1 MKIAFSAHTDDKYA
15 FMLKVYLFSLTKH
28 GLDKPFY
35 VHCDECTLSW
45 QNRRHLKKI
54 YPGVIFRDIPIEK
67 YAKFGCNRMK
77 YYSVESFSLYDY
89 DMVIKTEADVV
100 NMNPIDDIYSLLDI
114 GIGMKREINRPD
126 MWSSGIV
133 VIGERYLNARTYNG
147 LLRADYSNVN
157 MFGNDMKL
165 YNCYFNEAIESID
178 YKYDVLISEA
188 DLFGLDNAVNLHYIH
203 KPGYDEINNKII
215 WPTNKVD
222 GKCISVFMRYWD
234 MLQSECPDGGYE

>member
-15 FMLKVYLFSLTKH
+15 FMLKVYLFSLVKN

-35 VHCDECTLSW
+35 IHCDECTLSW

-77 YYSVESFSLYDY
+77 YYSVESFSLYGY

-100 NMNPIDDIYSLLDI
+100 NLKPIDSIYELTDV
-114 GIGMKREINRPD
+114 GIGMKHEINRPD
-126 MWSSGIV
+126 MWSSGII
-133 VIGERYLNARTYNG
+133 VIGGKYLNENIYHD
-147 LLRADYSNVN
+147 LLNADYSYVK

-165 YNCYFNEAIESID
+165 YNCYFVDAIEPID

-188 DLFGLDNAVNLHYIH
+188 HLFGLENAINLHFIH
-203 KPGYDEINNKII
+203 KPGYDEINNSII
-215 WPTNKVD
+215 WPTHKVD
-222 GKCISVFMRYWD
+222 QTCISVFMKYWD
-234 MLQSECPDGGYE
+234 MMQVECPDGECE